1 MPKSKPKPNK
11 FANKSPQLRDAGFLV
26 TLGSA
31 GEIAHHYRRHFHQF
45 LDYLTIDPSAPSPLD
60 QVGDGELALRDAM
73 RRAGIAGLTR
83 DELLKKRD
91 DYVARLDAGEKPYSS
106 KLYKS
111 GWLNDDGQMIDSQTG
126 EVIPF
131 FPVGSAN

>member
-45 LDYLTIDPSAPSPLD
+45 LDYLTIDPSAPNLLD
-60 QVGDGELALRDAM
+60 QVGDGEPALRDAM

-83 DELLKKRD
+83 HELLKERD
-91 DYVARLDAGEKPYSS
+91 EYIARLDAGEKPYSS
-106 KLYKS
+106 KLHKV
-111 GWLNDDGQMIDSQTG
+111 GWLNDDGEMIDSQTG
-126 EVIPF
+126 EVIAF
-131 FPVGSAN
+131 VPVGSAN